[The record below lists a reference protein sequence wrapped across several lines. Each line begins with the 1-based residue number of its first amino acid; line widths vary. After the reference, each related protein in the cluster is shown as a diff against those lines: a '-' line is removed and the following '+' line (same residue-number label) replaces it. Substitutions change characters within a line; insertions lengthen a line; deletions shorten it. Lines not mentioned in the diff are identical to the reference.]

1 MFGVNNPADGIYTG
15 DFEIERSGRLLRK
28 GDTVAIAVAIT
39 CMIRL
44 SNHPQF
50 AHVKI
55 MP

>member
-15 DFEIERSGRLLRK
+15 DFEIERSGGLLRE
-28 GDTVAIAVAIT
+28 GNTVAIT

-50 AHVKI
+50 AHIKNYALNS
-55 MP
+55 